1 MLSIV
6 TIIIAVLAGL
16 SLLFYLFIKTPAAR
30 LKRFL
35 FWSGGIISIGVL
47 IFLLYRLSGSFIW
60 SWIVFLIPLILRWRG
75 LIQQIRKAAK
85 TVSGPTKGQVSSVN
99 TEFLEMSL
107 HHDTGEMSGLIKKGD
122 KTGQRVESLSLHQLF
137 ELLEEA
143 KSDATSIQLLEKFLD
158 KKFDENWR
166 DEYHGTTENR
176 QNDANYNPGTIDRLK
191 ALDILGL
198 TDPVTNEQI
207 KESHRRLMLA
217 NHPDRGGSTFLA
229 TQINEAKDFLLGN
242 NE

>member
-1 MLSIV
+1 MLFIV
-6 TIIIAVLAGL
+6 TIIIAVLVGL
-16 SLLFYLFIKTPAAR
+16 GLLCYLFIKTPAAR

-35 FWSGGIISIGVL
+35 FWGFGILSVGVL

-75 LIQQIRKAAK
+75 FIQQIRNAAK
-85 TVSGPTKGQVSSVN
+85 TVSGPTKDQVSSVH

-107 HHDTGEMSGLIKKGD
+107 HHDTGEMSGLIKKGE
-122 KTGQRVESLSLHQLF
+122 KTGQRIESLNLNQLF
-137 ELLEEA
+137 ELLDEA
-143 KSDATSIQLLEKFLD
+143 KSDATSIQLLERFLD

-166 DEYHGTTENR
+166 DKYQGTR
-176 QNDANYNPGTIDRLK
+176 QNSHHNAATIDRSQ

-198 TDPVTNEQI
+198 TDPVTREEI
-207 KESHRRLMLA
+207 KEAHRRLMLA

-229 TQINEAKDFLLGN
+229 TQINEAKDFLLED

>member
-1 MLSIV
+1 MLFIV
-6 TIIIAVLAGL
+6 TIIIAVLVGL
-16 SLLFYLFIKTPAAR
+16 GLLCYLFIKTPAAR

-35 FWSGGIISIGVL
+35 FWGVGILSVGVL

-75 LIQQIRKAAK
+75 LIQQIRNAAK
-85 TVSGPTKGQVSSVN
+85 TVSGPTKDQVSSVH

-107 HHDTGEMSGLIKKGD
+107 HHDTGEMSGLIKKGE
-122 KTGQRVESLSLHQLF
+122 KTGQRIESLNLNQLF
-137 ELLEEA
+137 ELLDEA
-143 KSDATSIQLLEKFLD
+143 KSDATSIQLLERFLD

-166 DEYHGTTENR
+166 DKYQGTRHNSHH
-176 QNDANYNPGTIDRLK
+176 NAATIDRPQ

-198 TDPVTNEQI
+198 TDPVTREEI
-207 KESHRRLMLA
+207 KEAHRRLMLA

-229 TQINEAKDFLLGN
+229 TQINEAKDFLLED

>member
-1 MLSIV
+1 MLFIV
-6 TIIIAVLAGL
+6 TIIIAVLVGL
-16 SLLFYLFIKTPAAR
+16 GLLCYLFIKTPVAR

-35 FWSGGIISIGVL
+35 FWGVGILSVGVL

-75 LIQQIRKAAK
+75 LIQQIRNAAK
-85 TVSGPTKGQVSSVN
+85 TVSGPTKDQVSSVH

-107 HHDTGEMSGLIKKGD
+107 HHDTGEMSGLIKKGE
-122 KTGQRVESLSLHQLF
+122 KAGQRIESLNLNQLF
-137 ELLEEA
+137 ELLDEA
-143 KSDATSIQLLEKFLD
+143 KSDATSIQMLERFLD
-158 KKFDENWR
+158 KKFDEKWR
-166 DEYHGTTENR
+166 DKNQGTR
-176 QNDANYNPGTIDRLK
+176 QNSHHNAATIDRAQ

-198 TDPVTNEQI
+198 TDPVTREEI
-207 KESHRRLMLA
+207 KEAHRRLMLA

-229 TQINEAKDFLLGN
+229 TQINEAKDFLLED

>member
-1 MLSIV
+1 MLFIV
-6 TIIIAVLAGL
+6 TIILAVLVGL
-16 SLLFYLFIKTPAAR
+16 GLLCYLFIKTPAAR

-35 FWSGGIISIGVL
+35 FWGVGILSVGVL

-60 SWIVFLIPLILRWRG
+60 SWIVFLIPLILRWKG
-75 LIQQIRKAAK
+75 LIQQIRNAAK
-85 TVSGPTKGQVSSVN
+85 TVSGPTKDQVSSVH

-107 HHDTGEMSGLIKKGD
+107 HHDTGDMSGLIKKGA
-122 KTGQRVESLSLHQLF
+122 KTGQRIESLNLNQLF
-137 ELLEEA
+137 ELLNEA
-143 KSDATSIQLLEKFLD
+143 QSDATSIQLLERFLD

-166 DEYHGTTENR
+166 DKYHGTSQDNHHNT
-176 QNDANYNPGTIDRLK
+176 ATIDRSK

-198 TDPVTNEQI
+198 TDPITREEI
-207 KESHRRLMLA
+207 KEAHRRLMLA

-229 TQINEAKDFLLGN
+229 TQINEAKDFLLKD

>member
-1 MLSIV
+1 MLFIV
-6 TIIIAVLAGL
+6 TIILAVLVGL
-16 SLLFYLFIKTPAAR
+16 GLLCYLFIKTPAAR

-35 FWSGGIISIGVL
+35 FWGAGILSVGVL

-75 LIQQIRKAAK
+75 LIQQIRNAAK
-85 TVSGPTKGQVSSVN
+85 TVSGPTKDQVSSVH
-99 TEFLEMSL
+99 TEFLEMRL
-107 HHDTGEMSGLIKKGD
+107 DHDTGEMSGLIKKGG
-122 KTGQRVESLSLHQLF
+122 KTGQRIESLNLNQLF
-137 ELLEEA
+137 ELLDEA
-143 KSDATSIQLLEKFLD
+143 KSDATSIQLLERFLD

-166 DEYHGTTENR
+166 DKYHGTSQENH
-176 QNDANYNPGTIDRLK
+176 YNTATIDRSK

-198 TDPVTNEQI
+198 TDPVTREEI
-207 KESHRRLMLA
+207 KEAHRRLMLA

-229 TQINEAKDFLLGN
+229 TQINEAKDFLLKD

>member
-1 MLSIV
+1 MLFIV
-6 TIIIAVLAGL
+6 TIIIAVLVGL
-16 SLLFYLFIKTPAAR
+16 GLLCYLFVKTPAAR

-35 FWSGGIISIGVL
+35 FWGVGILSVGVL

-75 LIQQIRKAAK
+75 LIQQIRNAAK
-85 TVSGPTKGQVSSVN
+85 TVSGPTKDQVSSVH

-107 HHDTGEMSGLIKKGD
+107 HHDTGEMSGLIKKGE
-122 KTGQRVESLSLHQLF
+122 KKGQKIESLNLNQLF
-137 ELLEEA
+137 ELLDEA
-143 KSDATSIQLLEKFLD
+143 KSDATSIQLLERFLD

-166 DEYHGTTENR
+166 DKYQRTR
-176 QNDANYNPGTIDRLK
+176 QNSHYNTATIDRSQ

-198 TDPVTNEQI
+198 TDPVTREEI
-207 KESHRRLMLA
+207 KEAHRRLMLA

-229 TQINEAKDFLLGN
+229 TQINEAKDFLLED

>member
-1 MLSIV
+1 MLLIV

-35 FWSGGIISIGVL
+35 FWGGGTISIGVL

-75 LIQQIRKAAK
+75 LFQQIRNAAK
-85 TVSGPTKGQVSSVN
+85 TVAGPAKGQVSSVN

-122 KTGQRVESLSLHQLF
+122 KKGQKVESLNLHQLF
-137 ELLEEA
+137 ELLVTQC
-143 KSDATSIQLLEKFLD
+143 DIHRIFLTTI
-158 KKFDENWR
+158 NHSWR
-166 DEYHGTTENR
+166 L
-176 QNDANYNPGTIDRLK
+176 I
-191 ALDILGL
+191 
-198 TDPVTNEQI
+198 
-207 KESHRRLMLA
+207 
-217 NHPDRGGSTFLA
+217 LA
-229 TQINEAKDFLLGN
+229 TNAACGSRTICGSQGGI
-242 NE
+242 

>member
-1 MLSIV
+1 MLFIV
-6 TIIIAVLAGL
+6 TIILAVLVGL
-16 SLLFYLFIKTPAAR
+16 GLLCYLFIKTPAVR

-35 FWSGGIISIGVL
+35 FWGVGILSVGVL

-60 SWIVFLIPLILRWRG
+60 SWIVFLIPLILRWKG
-75 LIQQIRKAAK
+75 LIQQIRNAAK
-85 TVSGPTKGQVSSVN
+85 TVSGPTKDQVSSVH

-107 HHDTGEMSGLIKKGD
+107 HHDTGDMSGLIKKGE
-122 KTGQRVESLSLHQLF
+122 KTGQRIESLNLNQLF
-137 ELLEEA
+137 ELLDEA
-143 KSDATSIQLLEKFLD
+143 KSDATSIQLLERFLD

-166 DEYHGTTENR
+166 DKYHGTS
-176 QNDANYNPGTIDRLK
+176 QDKHYNAATIDRSK

-198 TDPVTNEQI
+198 TDPVTRKEI
-207 KESHRRLMLA
+207 KEAHRRLMLA

-229 TQINEAKDFLLGN
+229 TQINEAKDFLLED

>member
-60 SWIVFLIPLILRWRG
+60 SWIVFLIPLILRWKG
-75 LIQQIRKAAK
+75 LIQQVRNAAK

-107 HHDTGEMSGLIKKGD
+107 HHDTGEMFGLIKKGD

-143 KSDATSIQLLEKFLD
+143 KSDATSIQLLERFLD
-158 KKFDENWR
+158 KKFDGNWR

-217 NHPDRGGSTFLA
+217 NHPDRGLSL
-229 TQINEAKDFLLGN
+229 IHI
-242 NE
+242 

>member
-1 MLSIV
+1 MLFIV
-6 TIIIAVLAGL
+6 TIIIAVLVGL
-16 SLLFYLFIKTPAAR
+16 GLLCYLFIKTPAAR

-35 FWSGGIISIGVL
+35 FWGVGILSVGVL

-75 LIQQIRKAAK
+75 LIQQIRNAAK
-85 TVSGPTKGQVSSVN
+85 TVSGPTKDQVSSVH

-107 HHDTGEMSGLIKKGD
+107 HHDTGEMSGLIKKGE
-122 KTGQRVESLSLHQLF
+122 KTGQRIESLNLNQLF
-137 ELLEEA
+137 ELLDEA
-143 KSDATSIQLLEKFLD
+143 KSDATSIQLLERFLD

-166 DEYHGTTENR
+166 DKYHGTSQENH
-176 QNDANYNPGTIDRLK
+176 YNTATIDRSK

-198 TDPVTNEQI
+198 TDPVTREEI
-207 KESHRRLMLA
+207 KEAHRRLMLA

-229 TQINEAKDFLLGN
+229 TQINEAKDFLLED

>member
-1 MLSIV
+1 MLFIV
-6 TIIIAVLAGL
+6 TIIIAVLVGL
-16 SLLFYLFIKTPAAR
+16 GLLCYLFIKTPAAR

-35 FWSGGIISIGVL
+35 FWGVGILSVGVL

-75 LIQQIRKAAK
+75 LIQQIRNAAK
-85 TVSGPTKGQVSSVN
+85 TVSGPTKDQVSSVH

-107 HHDTGEMSGLIKKGD
+107 HHDTGEMSGLIKKGE
-122 KTGQRVESLSLHQLF
+122 KTGQRIESLNLNQLF
-137 ELLEEA
+137 ELLDEA
-143 KSDATSIQLLEKFLD
+143 KSDATSIQMLERFLD
-158 KKFDENWR
+158 KKFDEKWR
-166 DEYHGTTENR
+166 DKNQGTR
-176 QNDANYNPGTIDRLK
+176 QNSHHNAATIDRAQ

-198 TDPVTNEQI
+198 TDPVTREEI
-207 KESHRRLMLA
+207 KEAHRRLMLA

-229 TQINEAKDFLLGN
+229 TQINEAKDFLLED